1 MVVARRHEHD
11 AVSQPDLARALR
23 RRQEHLG
30 RRGMRVL
37 LQEVMLD
44 LPRMVDAQPVGQLDL
59 VESVLEQPVLG
70 TVVLWPGGNWCS

>member
-1 MVVARRHEHD
+1 
-11 AVSQPDLARALR
+11 
-23 RRQEHLG
+23 
-30 RRGMRVL
+30 MRVL